1 MIDFIQG
8 TLAGIMM
15 LVLIA
20 AIIKF
25 QDHSCETIAGRMLM
39 MGEYSIFTGCMI
51 EYNNHRWVPLSSY
64 RVEHPAL

>member
-1 MIDFIQG
+1 MAKVIQHMIAVI
-8 TLAGIMM
+8 A
-15 LVLIA
+15 VA
-20 AIIKF
+20 AIFAVMIKY
-25 QDHSCETIAGRMLM
+25 QDHSCKTIAGKMLM